1 MTWDYTRAGHL
12 GVAGAPRS
20 GRSAFLR
27 TLAVQIARTASPRE
41 VHLYGLDAGS
51 GALGPLVSLP
61 HTGAV
66 VTRDQSDRIRRL
78 LDMLGAETARRQQAL
93 ALEGYSSLAEQ
104 RAAAPTDERLPY
116 LVVLIDR
123 WDAFTTVYE
132 TQDSGKLITQVENL
146 LREGAA
152 AGVRVVLTGD
162 RTSFRGRM
170 GMALEDRLVL
180 RMPSPDHFDLVGMR
194 ARDVPVS
201 MPPGR
206 AFRSGTRPREVHL
219 ALLDADPAG
228 TAQRA
233 AFYQRAR
240 AAATRWGQIPR
251 EARPARVDELPMVID
266 APQAL
271 ALGPAVPPGHLAL
284 GIGGDTLSVRTIDME
299 DIGNGVLIY
308 GPRRSGRSTALA
320 FALDTAL
327 QTGARAILILPR
339 RSPLT
344 AWAHHPGVAGVLDA
358 TATAQQLQD
367 LLDGSPPGTLV
378 IIDDLDILGKTHGLA
393 KETEA
398 YMRACRDSHGGV
410 LIACDIE
417 EIPGTQ
423 NLLTSVRR
431 NRTGVLLAPRSM
443 SDGDRLHASLPRSVG
458 GPVPLGRGILATTT
472 GWSWIHIPRT
482 AGPTPAVDG
491 PAG

>member
-1 MTWDYTRAGHL
+1 M
-12 GVAGAPRS
+12 
-20 GRSAFLR
+20 
-27 TLAVQIARTASPRE
+27 
-41 VHLYGLDAGS
+41 
-51 GALGPLVSLP
+51 
-61 HTGAV
+61 
-66 VTRDQSDRIRRL
+66 
-78 LDMLGAETARRQQAL
+78 
-93 ALEGYSSLAEQ
+93 
-104 RAAAPTDERLPY
+104 
-116 LVVLIDR
+116 
-123 WDAFTTVYE
+123 
-132 TQDSGKLITQVENL
+132 
-146 LREGAA
+146 
-152 AGVRVVLTGD
+152 
-162 RTSFRGRM
+162 
-170 GMALEDRLVL
+170 L

-358 TATAQQLQD
+358 TATVDQFTK
-367 LLDGSPPGTLV
+367 LLNNDDNKNNDTLV
-378 IIDDLDILGKTHGLA
+378 IIDDLDILGKDHKLA
-393 KETEA
+393 A
-398 YMRACRDSHGGV
+398 AVSSYMQTCRDHSGGV
-410 LIACDIE
+410 LIACNLDE
-417 EIPGTQ
+417 VQGYGQ

-431 NRTGVLLAPRSM
+431 NRTGVLLAPREST
-443 SDGDRLHASLPRSVG
+443 DGERLHTPLPRSVG
-458 GPVPLGRGILATTT
+458 GPVPLGRGVMITTT
-472 GWSWIHIPRT
+472 GWSWIQVPRT
-482 AGPTPAVDG
+482 AGPAPVVG
-491 PAG
+491 GGIREGEQSGGG